1 MRWFRFYSEALNDP
15 KAQLL
20 PDRLFKQWVN
30 ILCIVNEQEPSR
42 GRGSGRLPKDIS
54 STAYL
59 LHMGVDEAKEVISS
73 LVEWGLIDDE
83 KGRYVVHKW
92 QTRQPKSDSS
102 ADRVKKH
109 RAKQGRNVTETP
121 PEGEVEERRVRG
133 RSRGEEDPE
142 TAQTSSLRTSPSHD
156 TNWDFA
162 VDLYAR
168 NIGPLDTR
176 TRNELRG
183 LYDRVP
189 DPRWMH
195 AAINQAGAAEK
206 PGFGYVKN
214 TIEDC
219 LRTRTAPSTLI
230 GGRRRPVAG
239 GAR

>member
-20 PDRLFKQWVN
+20 PDRLFKQWIN
-30 ILCIVNEQEPSR
+30 LLCIANDQEPSR

-54 STAYL
+54 SIAYL
-59 LHMGVDEAKEVISS
+59 LHMGVDEAQELLKG
-73 LVEWGLIDDE
+73 LVEWRLIDVQN
-83 KGRYVVHKW
+83 GRYVMHNW
-92 QTRQPKSDSS
+92 PARQPKSDSS
-102 ADRVKKH
+102 TERVRKH
-109 RAKQGRNVTETP
+109 RATRSRNVSESP
-121 PEGEVEERRVRG
+121 PEGEGEERRVRG
-133 RSRGEEDPE
+133 RLRGEGDAE
-142 TAQTSSLRTSPSHD
+142 TAQTSSRRPSPSQD
-156 TNWDFA
+156 SNWDFA

-214 TIEDC
+214 TLEDC
-219 LRTRTAPSTLI
+219 LRTSTAPSTLV
-230 GGRRRPVAG
+230 GGRRRV